1 MKVNTIEKVA
11 NELLDILPSK
21 TKSILVARFGLDG
34 GKPKTLEA
42 IGKTLGITRER
53 VRQIEVA
60 SFKKL
65 KKTSKSEDVAG
76 VFEQL
81 EIIMESQGSF
91 LGIKGF
97 EQNIYKEKMSL
108 LQENQLKVILN
119 SHQRFHYKKGNGKFG
134 GLWYFK
140 DVEKSVEKIG
150 SAYESILDYFKSS
163 EKLVG
168 LDKFMKI
175 VLRDDFFAT
184 DERNLLFEDEYS
196 KNRLETIL
204 RTGKLTGVNLLNQWG
219 LKSWKLIRP
228 KGVRERAY
236 LVFQKHQKPLHFREI
251 TELINK
257 HFDLKRPAIPETVCN
272 AIIHFD
278 EFIAVEYGI
287 YALVEW
293 KLFDEEIKTEIV
305 SFLEGEAENNVSKQ
319 GAFVKIDRIAEY
331 VAEKQD
337 KDIETFVIQANLFDK
352 ELFSRRGDEY
362 MLKVR
367 DKK

>member
-1 MKVNTIEKVA
+1 MKVDIIEKTI
-11 NELLDILPSK
+11 NELLELLPLK
-21 TKSILVARFGLDG
+21 TRDILVARFGLNG
-34 GKPKTLEA
+34 EKPKTLEA

-65 KKTSKSEDVAG
+65 KKSRKSENIKN
-76 VFEQL
+76 VFE
-81 EIIMESQGSF
+81 EIEKVLREQGGF

-97 EQNIYKEKMSL
+97 EQSIFKGNMSL

-119 SHQRFHYKKGNGKFG
+119 SNRNFYYKKGDGKFG

-140 DVEKSVEKIG
+140 DVEKRVEKVG
-150 SAYESILDYFKSS
+150 SAYESIIEYFKNN

-168 LDKFMKI
+168 LDEFMKI
-175 VLRDDFFAT
+175 ILRDNFFANH
-184 DERNLLFEDEYS
+184 EKSFLFEDEYA
-196 KNRLETIL
+196 KNRMETIL

-272 AIIHFD
+272 AVIHFD
-278 EFIAVEYGI
+278 EFVAVEYGI

-293 KLFDEEIKTEIV
+293 KLFNEEIKNEIV
-305 SFLEGEAENNVSKQ
+305 SFLERATMESSSKQ
-319 GAFVKIDRIAEY
+319 KVFVKVDEIAKHIE
-331 VAEKQD
+331 EKLN
-337 KDIETFVIQANLFDK
+337 KDIKIFVIQANLFDK
-352 ELFSRRGDEY
+352 DLFSRRGDAY
-362 MLKVR
+362 MLKLNR
-367 DKK
+367 

>member
-1 MKVNTIEKVA
+1 MKSSVIEKTVD
-11 NELLDILPSK
+11 ELLEFLPSK
-21 TKSILVARFGLDG
+21 TKSILVARFGLG
-34 GKPKTLEA
+34 GEKPKTLEA

-65 KKTSKSEDVAG
+65 KKIKKSEEMSKILEE
-76 VFEQL
+76 FELML
-81 EIIMESQGSF
+81 EKQGGF

-97 EQNIYKEKMSL
+97 EQSIFKGKMSL

-119 SHQRFHYKKGNGKFG
+119 SHQKFYYKKGNGSLS

-140 DVEKSVEKIG
+140 NAEKSVEMVESVYK
-150 SAYESILDYFKSS
+150 SILEYFKEN
-163 EKLVG
+163 EKLVE
-168 LDKFMKI
+168 LDTLME
-175 VLRDDFFAT
+175 VVVADDFCTA
-184 DERNLLFEDEYS
+184 DEHTLLFGDEYVR
-196 KNRLETIL
+196 NRLETIL
-204 RTGKLTGVNLLNQWG
+204 RSGKLTGINLLNQWG

-257 HFDLKRPAIPETVCN
+257 HFDLKRPAIPETVYN

-293 KLFDEEIKTEIV
+293 KLFDEEIKNEIV
-305 SFLEGEAENNVSKQ
+305 EFLEREIENNANKQ
-319 GAFVKIDRIAEY
+319 GTFVKLDRIVKH
-331 VAEKQD
+331 VAGKRD
-337 KDIETFVIQANLFDK
+337 KDIKTFVVQANLFDK
-352 ELFSRRGDEY
+352 ELFFRRGDAY
-362 MLKVR
+362 MLKMDGR
-367 DKK
+367 K